1 MTKNKRAFIAT
12 TLTCVVTVLMTAFVA
27 IGSVSGNGTPLTVFA
42 SGSTLNSVDAV
53 SVS

>member
-12 TLTCVVTVLMTAFVA
+12 TLTCVVTVLMKVLVA
-27 IGSVSGNGTPLTVFA
+27 IGSVSGNGTPLVFA